1 MYKSYS
7 ELGVKP
13 EQNTDQ
19 YSVVELK
26 SQEERLQLVRNTKI
40 VCIDIYADWCGPCIQ
55 TAPAYSV
62 LATKYNKP
70 NICSLVKLNWN
81 NVGMEERNEING
93 IPVFLF
99 YLDGEVVNKVV
110 GADLAD
116 VENKLKELLNTLSPN
131 SDTNKG
137 PQASRNTIRSNKQ
150 QGGSPSFEDDPF
162 TQYAIQQESY
172 RPQGG
177 PQGGPQGHMTNQG
190 QQMQRNNQ
198 TPQAPYGGQ
207 MRGGPVGPQGPQGM
221 PQAPY
226 GGQMRGGPVGPQ
238 GPQGMNNQGM
248 QGMNNQGMQGM
259 NNQGMQGM
267 NNQVPYGGQMRGGP
281 VGPQGP
287 QGPQG
292 PPGPQGPVGPQGQG
306 GMNNQQQRGPV
317 TQQNV
322 QYYQ

>member
-7 ELGVKP
+7 ELGVRP

-81 NVGMEERNEING
+81 NVSLEERNEING

-110 GADLAD
+110 GADLSD
-116 VENKLKELLNTLSPN
+116 VENKLKQLLDTLSPN

-137 PQASRNTIRSNKQ
+137 PQPGRNTIRPNKQ
-150 QGGSPSFEDDPF
+150 QGGAPSFEEDPF

-177 PQGGPQGHMTNQG
+177 PVGMQQIPNQGKQMQKNNQMRPQGPVYMNSQNMSQG
-190 QQMQRNNQ
+190 
-198 TPQAPYGGQ
+198 PY
-207 MRGGPVGPQGPQGM
+207 GGPVGMQG
-221 PQAPY
+221 
-226 GGQMRGGPVGPQ
+226 V
-238 GPQGMNNQGM
+238 NNQGM
-248 QGMNNQGMQGM
+248 QGGPVGMQGVNNQGMQGGPVGM
-259 NNQGMQGM
+259 QGGPIGMQGVNNQGMQGG
-267 NNQVPYGGQMRGGP
+267 QVRGP
-281 VGPQGP
+281 VGL
-287 QGPQG
+287 
-292 PPGPQGPVGPQGQG
+292 
-306 GMNNQQQRGPV
+306 NNQQQRGPV